1 MVKLSLGKS
10 FLLSSILAFLSY
22 IKFEYLA
29 KTTLIF
35 CAVTFI
41 NDPFPPTSRIISIA
55 GVVVVLIL
63 GTIERNWRQGQ
74 EPLEWEPQQ
83 QEHQQQA
90 SSNSKQQQAT
100 SNSDTTNTKKKNTKL
115 KKKQK

>member
-1 MVKLSLGKS
+1 MAKLSSLGKS

-29 KTTLIF
+29 KSTLIF

-55 GVVVVLIL
+55 GVIVVLIL
-63 GTIERNWRQGQ
+63 GTIERTWKQGQ
-74 EPLEWEPQQ
+74 EPLERETQQ
-83 QEHQQQA
+83 QQQQTTS
-90 SSNSKQQQAT
+90 SSN
-100 SNSDTTNTKKKNTKL
+100 TTNAKKKNTKL
-115 KKKQK
+115 QKKQK

>member
-1 MVKLSLGKS
+1 MAKLSSLGKS

-29 KTTLIF
+29 KSTLIF

-63 GTIERNWRQGQ
+63 GTIERTWKQGQ
-74 EPLEWEPQQ
+74 EPLEREPQHQ
-83 QEHQQQA
+83 HQQS
-90 SSNSKQQQAT
+90 SSNTQQAT
-100 SNSDTTNTKKKNTKL
+100 NNSNTTNAKKKNTKL
-115 KKKQK
+115 QKKQK